1 VRRWLRIEI
10 RTRDEVSVRV
20 LEASE
25 LERLVRDAF
34 PAKPQ
39 FSVGSDLGL
48 TPGRLLAVAF
58 VHGGPDPYLDR
69 QLDEWLKGGPR
80 FVGLYPLLNRLC
92 RAGALAPGDY
102 AVKGA

>member
-1 VRRWLRIEI
+1 M
-10 RTRDEVSVRV
+10 RV
-20 LEASE
+20 LQANE
-25 LERLVRDAF
+25 LERIVRGTF
-34 PAKPQ
+34 PAKAR

-48 TPGRLLAVAF
+48 TPGRLPAVAF

-69 QLDEWLKGGPR
+69 QVDAWLQGGPR

-102 AVKGA
+102 AVTGA